1 MDSSFLFRLPRR
13 FALLRSSGDRCGMGR
28 PDACLERMRAMSDA
42 PCSDHA
48 QGTEA
53 ILDLQA
59 CWFSASTVPRDGPR
73 TPIDAAW
80 FLR

>member
-1 MDSSFLFRLPRR
+1 MDSSFLFRLSLRL
-13 FALLRSSGDRCGMGR
+13 ALLRSSGERCGMGR

-53 ILDLQA
+53 ILDL
-59 CWFSASTVPRDGPR
+59 
-73 TPIDAAW
+73 
-80 FLR
+80 

>member
-1 MDSSFLFRLPRR
+1 MDSSFLFRLSLLL
-13 FALLRSSGDRCGMGR
+13 ALLRSSGERCGMGR

-59 CWFSASTVPRDGPR
+59 CWFSASMVPRDGPG

-80 FLR
+80 FLG